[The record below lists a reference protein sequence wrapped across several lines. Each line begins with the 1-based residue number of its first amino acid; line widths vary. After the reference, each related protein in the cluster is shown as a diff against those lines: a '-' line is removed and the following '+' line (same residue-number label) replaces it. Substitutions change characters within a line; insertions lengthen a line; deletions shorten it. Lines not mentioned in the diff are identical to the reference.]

1 LDKIVV
7 KYVISHQT
15 KAVTTL
21 PGYQLGQ
28 CLYEGPRTLVYQGIR
43 LGDRASAIIKILRTP
58 HPSFSQLVQ
67 FRNQYAIARHL
78 QHAHIVT
85 PLALER
91 YGNGYALIMPDSGAI
106 ALSDYWQQFT
116 LNLEEF
122 LAIAL
127 QLADALHYLSQ
138 EQIIHKDIK
147 PANILIHPE
156 TQQVKLID
164 FSISTLLPKESQTIQ
179 TANTLEGTLA
189 YLSPEQTGR
198 MNRGIDYRSDFYSL
212 GITLYELLTG
222 TVPFASDDPLEL
234 IHAHI
239 AQNPQPLASDRIPAV
254 VSDIVLRL
262 IAKNAEQRYQSALGL
277 KHDLEKCLGQY
288 RETGTIE
295 RFELGEHDRCDR
307 FLIPEKLY
315 GREQEVQTLLE
326 AFERVVAGNCEILLV
341 AGFSGIGKTA
351 VVNEVH
357 KPIVRQQG
365 YFIKGKFDQ
374 LNRNIPFSAF
384 AIAFRDLMEQLL
396 GESDAQLQEWKEKIL
411 AAVGENGQVLID
423 VIPELKRIIGTQPP
437 VPELSG
443 SAAQNRFNL
452 LFEKL
457 IAVFTTKEHPLTLFL
472 DDLQW
477 ADSASLNLLTVLMGK
492 SRTGYLLLLGAYRDN
507 EVFPAHPLML
517 SLGELEKQKTTIS
530 TIILA
535 PLSVSHIN
543 QLVAQTLSCT
553 VELAA
558 PLTHLI
564 YQKTKGNPFFTTQ
577 FLQGLHEEGLIAFN
591 DNLGYWECDLVKVQD
606 AALTDDVVEF
616 IAGRLYKLPE
626 ATQNIL
632 KLAACIGN
640 QFDLETLAII
650 CEKRSEEA
658 AADLW
663 TALREGLVLP
673 QSQAYKFF
681 QGEEKEEEKAEGIK
695 VSYRFLHDRVQ
706 QAAYSLIPE
715 NQKVRTHFN
724 IGQLLLKTIDPS
736 QRENYVFDMVRH
748 LNLSIEFIDQ
758 QNQRYELAELN
769 LIAGKKAKSCT
780 ANTAAF
786 EYLNIG
792 LSLLADNAWQ
802 AEYELTLNLHLEA
815 TEASYLKSDF
825 ENMERLGQIAID
837 RARTLL
843 DRIKV
848 YETQLQAYSV
858 QNRFIDGIDTG
869 LRCLKL
875 LEIDFPDNPDL
886 AEIGSWLAR
895 TQAAL
900 EPFTSEELLNRSEMK
915 KPQILSAMRILSR
928 LIPLSYFG
936 RPSLFPIIACQG
948 ILLSL
953 EYGNALDTPVSYVN
967 YALVLCNPGID
978 KFRQAYEYGKIA
990 QQIIEQQNNTL
1001 RHVLVCN
1008 NFYAHVSFWRSHFRD
1023 GISPLGEAYQK
1034 GIEVGELEYATYAL
1048 TNRLLLAYCSGMEL
1062 DILKLELEKAIEFSR
1077 SIRFEGTGIYT
1088 ACILQLVFN
1097 LISNVENPCSLQGE
1111 FYDEQGAI
1119 DCFKKS
1125 NSLVGLS
1132 VHHFSK
1138 LQLTYLF
1145 GNMAEARYLVSEA
1158 QTYLDAVGGYLF
1170 LPNFAFLG
1178 GLTYLASV
1186 ELAEG
1191 AEKETYW
1198 ECSEHWSTRLK
1209 AWAEN
1214 APMNYQHKSDL
1225 LEAERYRLLG
1235 DHLRAMELYDLA
1247 IAGARENGYIQEE
1260 ALANELTAK
1269 FCLDWGKEKY
1279 AALHMQEAYYCYA
1292 RWGAKAK
1299 TDQLEAKYPQLLSS
1313 ILQQPH
1319 LQFTSGQTATYTL
1332 TQTAGTTSSKIGSM
1346 LDWATAMKAAQLL
1359 SSEINLDK
1367 LVSALMKA
1375 VMENAGADSG
1385 ILLLRQP
1392 ESWQVVARYSKE
1404 GSDLHSNPATD
1415 DRSIPTSVI
1424 NKVKR
1429 NQQPIIVN
1437 DFPRDTQF
1445 AGDPYLLQG
1454 QPLSFLCA
1462 PILNQG
1468 KLVGIL
1474 YLENHLAVGAFTGDR
1489 VELLNLL
1496 CSQAAIS
1503 LENARLY
1510 QQSQDYA
1517 QKLEQSLEDLQ
1528 QTQLQLV
1535 QSEKMS
1541 ALGNLMAGVAHEIN
1555 NPVGFIAGNIDPARD
1570 YVQDLLGLIDLYQQ
1584 EYPEPSEAIEEELEA
1599 IDLDF
1604 LRSDLPQLISSMQEG
1619 TDRIRH
1625 ISNSL
1630 RTFSRTDKEYKV
1642 PFNLH
1647 EGLDSTLL
1655 ILKHRLKANEEH
1667 PAIEIVKD
1675 YGQLPQ
1681 VQCFPGQLNQ
1691 VFMNL
1696 IANAI
1701 DALDEG
1707 NQGRSF
1713 DEIEIANQIKIATSA
1728 TAEEVTIRIADNG
1741 MGMPDEVRERIFEQG
1756 FTTKSV
1762 GKGTGLGMAIAYQIV
1777 VEKHGGKITCNSEL
1791 GKGTEFAIAIPLDK
1805 KPSITD

>member
-1 LDKIVV
+1 MDKIVV
-7 KYVISHQT
+7 KYVISYQI

-21 PGYQLGQ
+21 PGYQLGS
-28 CLYEGPRTLVYQGIR
+28 CLYQGPRTLVHQGTR
-43 LGDRASAIIKILRTP
+43 LGDSTSVIVKILRTP

-67 FRNQYAIARHL
+67 FRNQYAISRHL
-78 QHAHIVT
+78 QHPHIVT
-85 PLALER
+85 PVVLER

-106 ALSDYWQQFT
+106 ALSDYWQHFT
-116 LNLEEF
+116 PNLEEF
-122 LAIAL
+122 LEIAL
-127 QLADALHYLSQ
+127 QLVDALHYLSQ

-212 GITLYELLTG
+212 GITFYELLTG

-239 AQNPQPLASDRIPAV
+239 AQNPKPIDREDIPQ
-254 VSDIVLRL
+254 VLRDLIFKL

-277 KHDLEKCLGQY
+277 KWDLEKCLEQY

-295 RFELGEHDRCDR
+295 RFELAQHDRCDR
-307 FLIPEKLY
+307 FMIPEKLY
-315 GREQEVQTLLE
+315 GRELEVKTLLE
-326 AFERVVAGNCEILLV
+326 GFERVAAGNCEIVLV

-357 KPIVRQQG
+357 KPIVRQRG

-374 LNRNIPFSAF
+374 FNRNIPFSAF
-384 AIAFRDLMEQLL
+384 VIAFRDLMGQLL
-396 GESDAQLQEWKEKIL
+396 GESDAKLQEWKRKIL

-423 VIPELKRIIGTQPP
+423 VIPELKRIIGIQPP

-443 SAAQNRFNL
+443 NAAQNRFNL
-452 LFEKL
+452 LFEKF
-457 IAVFTTKEHPLTLFL
+457 IAVFTTQEHPLTLFL

-477 ADSASLNLLTVLMGK
+477 ADSASLNLLKVLIGE

-507 EVFPAHPLML
+507 EVFPTHPLML
-517 SLGELEKQKTTIS
+517 CLGELEKQQTTIS
-530 TIILA
+530 TITLA
-535 PLSVSHIN
+535 SLSVSHIN
-543 QLVAQTLSCT
+543 QLVAKTLSCS

-558 PLTHLI
+558 PLTDLI

-591 DNLGYWECDLVKVQD
+591 DSLGYWECDLVKVRD
-606 AALTDDVVEF
+606 AALTSDVVEF
-616 IAGRLYKLPE
+616 MTVRLHKLPE
-626 ATQNIL
+626 STQNIL

-650 CEKRSEEA
+650 CEKRSEEVA
-658 AADLW
+658 TDLW
-663 TALREGLVLP
+663 SALREGLVLP
-673 QSQAYKFF
+673 QSEAYKFF
-681 QGEEKEEEKAEGIK
+681 QGWENEEKQIADVAVG
-695 VSYRFLHDRVQ
+695 YRFLHDRVQ

-715 NQKVRTHFN
+715 NKKVRTHFN

-736 QRENYVFDMVRH
+736 QREDYVFDIVRH
-748 LNLSIEFIDQ
+748 FNLSVELIDEQ
-758 QNQRYELAELN
+758 AQRYELAELN

-792 LSLLADNAWQ
+792 LSLLANNAWQ

-837 RARTLL
+837 RARTLV

-875 LEIDFPDNPDL
+875 LGIDFPDNPDL

-895 TQAAL
+895 TQDAL
-900 EPFTSEELLNRSEMK
+900 EPFSSEELLNRSEMK
-915 KPQILSAMRILSR
+915 EPQILSAMRILSR

-936 RPSLFPIIACQG
+936 RPSLFPLIACQG

-967 YALVLCNPGID
+967 YALVLCNPGVD

-990 QQIIEQQNNTL
+990 QQIIDRQNNTL

-1062 DILKLELEKAIEFSR
+1062 DILKLDLEKAIDFSR
-1077 SIRFEGTGIYT
+1077 SIHFEGTGIYT

-1097 LISNVENPCSLQGE
+1097 LISNVDNPCSLQGD
-1111 FYDEQGAI
+1111 FYDEQRAI
-1119 DCFKKS
+1119 ENFKKS

-1145 GNMAEARYLVSEA
+1145 GNIAEAQYFVAEA

-1191 AEKETYW
+1191 TEKETYW
-1198 ECSEHWSTRLK
+1198 QCSEHWSTRLK

-1235 DHLRAMELYDLA
+1235 EHLRAMELYDRA
-1247 IAGARENGYIQEE
+1247 IAGAKENGYIQEE
-1260 ALANELTAK
+1260 ALANELFAK
-1269 FCLDWGKEKY
+1269 FYLDWGKENY

-1299 TDQLEAKYPQLLSS
+1299 TNQLEVKYPELFSS
-1313 ILQQPH
+1313 ILQQSQ
-1319 LQFTSGQTATYTL
+1319 LQNRSGQTLTSRL
-1332 TQTAGTTSSKIGSM
+1332 TQTTNFSSTSSFI
-1346 LDWATAMKAAQLL
+1346 LDWATAMKASQFL
-1359 SSEINLDK
+1359 SSEIHLDK
-1367 LVSALMKA
+1367 LVLALMKA
-1375 VMENAGADSG
+1375 VMENAGADGG
-1385 ILLLRQP
+1385 ILLLKQP
-1392 ESWQVVARYSKE
+1392 ESWQVVARYSQEDSKFYSPE
-1404 GSDLHSNPATD
+1404 ITEKGTL
-1415 DRSIPTSVI
+1415 PTSVI
-1424 NKVKR
+1424 NKVKHTKEA
-1429 NQQPIIVN
+1429 IIVN
-1437 DFPRDTQF
+1437 SCPDDTQF
-1445 AGDPYLLQG
+1445 AGDPYLLQE
-1454 QPLSFLCA
+1454 QPKSFLCA

-1468 KLVGIL
+1468 KLIGIL
-1474 YLENHLAVGAFTGDR
+1474 YLENHLAVGVFTQNR
-1489 VELLNLL
+1489 VELLNML

-1510 QQSQDYA
+1510 EQSQDYA
-1517 QKLEQSLEDLQ
+1517 QKLEQSLEELQ
-1528 QTQLQLV
+1528 QAQLQLV

-1541 ALGNLMAGVAHEIN
+1541 ALGNLVAGVAHEIN

-1570 YVQDLLGLIDLYQQ
+1570 YVQDLLRLIDLYQ
-1584 EYPEPSEAIEEELEA
+1584 EKYPHPDAQIEEEIES
-1599 IDLDF
+1599 IDLEF
-1604 LRSDLPQLISSMQEG
+1604 LRSDLLELISSMRSG
-1619 TDRIRH
+1619 TERIRH

-1647 EGLDSTLL
+1647 EGIDSTLL
-1655 ILKHRLKANEEH
+1655 ILKHRLKANEER
-1667 PAIEIVKD
+1667 PAIEIVKE
-1675 YGQLPQ
+1675 YGELPE

-1701 DALDEG
+1701 DALEEA

-1713 DEIEIANQIKIATSA
+1713 EEIANWIKITTSA
-1728 TAEEVTIRIADNG
+1728 TAEEAIVKIADNG
-1741 MGMPDEVRERIFEQG
+1741 TGMPEEVRERIFEQG
-1756 FTTKSV
+1756 FTTKAV
-1762 GKGTGLGMAIAYQIV
+1762 GKGTGLGMAIAHQIV

-1791 GKGTEFAIAIPLDK
+1791 GKGTEFAIAIPLDE